1 MSVIAI
7 VDDEADIT
15 TYLRIALEDEGYR
28 VVSTTDAAAAMDLL
42 ATEKPDLICLDLLMP
57 QQTGVSLY
65 ADLVRHPT
73 LSGVP
78 IVMLSGL
85 TNREGLPA
93 MLKSA
98 GDLPEPACFIEKP
111 VVIEQFL
118 ETVRRLLG
126 QVVS

>member
-28 VVSTTDAAAAMDLL
+28 VVSTTDAASAMELL
-42 ATEKPDLICLDLLMP
+42 VSEKPDLICLDLLMP

-65 ADLVRHPT
+65 AKLVSHPT
-73 LSGVP
+73 LRDVP

-85 TNREGLPA
+85 TNRDGLPA
-93 MLKSA
+93 MLAEA
-98 GDLPEPACFIEKP
+98 GDLPQPASFIEKP
-111 VVIEQFL
+111 VEIDQFL
-118 ETVRRLLG
+118 ATVRRLLG
-126 QVVS
+126 QAVT

>member
-7 VDDEADIT
+7 VDDEEDIT

-28 VVSTTDAAAAMDLL
+28 VVSTTDAAAAMELL
-42 ATEKPDLICLDLLMP
+42 VAEEPDLICLDLLMP

-65 ADLVRHPT
+65 ADLVQHPT

-85 TNREGLPA
+85 TSSDGLPA
-93 MLKSA
+93 MLKKA

-111 VVIEQFL
+111 VEIELFL
-118 ETVRRLLG
+118 ETVRDLLG
-126 QVVS
+126 QTVS